1 MLVAFADSGLG
12 TALGVLALIVVVQ
25 QIEGNVVQPLLMGKV
40 TRLSAFTVIVAVS
53 IGTTLLGV
61 LGALLA
67 VPTAACIAQALAF
80 ARERAA

>member
-1 MLVAFADSGLG
+1 MRFSPGWWRCSSRW
-12 TALGVLALIVVVQ
+12 
-25 QIEGNVVQPLLMGKV
+25 LMGKV

-53 IGTTLLGV
+53 IGATLLGV

-80 ARERAA
+80 ARERADGSARR